1 MVMKTA
7 GLIGGVAWPS
17 TLLYYRL
24 LNEYVQCALGGLH
37 SARCVITSLDFA
49 PIYAEMAAGD
59 RASVTRRMEDA
70 ALQVRAAGAEVIA
83 ILSNTGHF
91 AADQVAAAA
100 GVPLVHLVRETAASI
115 RTAQPRMRRIG
126 LLATS
131 FAAEA
136 PFFGRWLTEHAGFEL
151 LLPDAGQQRMLD
163 TAIFGP
169 LAHGEP
175 TRGTADDIDALCAS
189 LQSRGAEAVLLG
201 CTELSPLARLLRHG
215 CPLFDSTDIHARA
228 IVRAMTL
235 PHNPFSRP

>member
-1 MVMKTA
+1 MKTA

-91 AADQVAAAA
+91 AADEVAAAA

-115 RTAQPRMRRIG
+115 RATHPGMRRIG
-126 LLATS
+126 LLATGY
-131 FAAEA
+131 AVEA

-151 LLPDAGQQRMLD
+151 VLPNAAQQRMLD
-163 TAIFGP
+163 AAIFGP

-175 TRGTADDIDALCAS
+175 TRDTVDDTDELCAS
-189 LQSRGAEAVLLG
+189 LQSSGAEAVLLG
-201 CTELSPLARLLRHG
+201 CTELSPIATRLR
-215 CPLFDSTDIHARA
+215 CASSVFDSTDIHARA
-228 IVRAMTL
+228 IVRAMTH
-235 PHNPFSRP
+235 PQFPTCS

>member
-1 MVMKTA
+1 MKTA

-37 SARCVITSLDFA
+37 SAPCVISSLDFA

-70 ALQVRAAGAEVIA
+70 ALQVRAAGAEVVA

-91 AADQVAAAA
+91 AADEVAAAA

-115 RTAQPRMRRIG
+115 RAALPGLRRIG
-126 LLATS
+126 LLATG
-131 FAAEA
+131 FTVEA
-136 PFFGRWLTEHAGFEL
+136 PFFGRWLTEHAGYEL
-151 LLPDAGQQRMLD
+151 VLPDASQQRMLD
-163 TAIFGP
+163 AAIFGP
-169 LAHGEP
+169 LARGEP
-175 TRGTADDIDALCAS
+175 TRETVEGIDALCAS
-189 LQSRGAEAVLLG
+189 LQSIGAEAVLLG
-201 CTELSPLARLLRHG
+201 CTELSPIAARLSCD
-215 CPLFDSTDIHARA
+215 CPVFDSTDIHARA

-235 PHNPFSRP
+235 PQSPAYP